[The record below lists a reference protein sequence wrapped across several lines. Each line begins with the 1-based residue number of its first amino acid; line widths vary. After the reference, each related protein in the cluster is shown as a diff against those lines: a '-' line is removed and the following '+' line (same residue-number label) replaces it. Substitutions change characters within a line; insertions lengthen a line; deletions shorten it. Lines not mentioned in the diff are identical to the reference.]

1 MKLRSEQQ
9 SSEYQRRLAE
19 YDLKLVRIEQSR
31 AKVDE
36 RAKEPS
42 DRDAAAHRRE
52 PKRRDSLTRPA
63 PASPPSP
70 RQRRDEEL
78 AMKMRGERERK
89 PQPQQPNDADIDEV
103 CLSSNFLLVY
113 EIYIKIRSE

>member
-42 DRDAAAHRRE
+42 DRDAAAQRRE

-63 PASPPSP
+63 PTSPPSP

-78 AMKMRGERERK
+78 AVKTRGERERK
-89 PQPQQPNDADIDEV
+89 PQPQQPSVADIDEV
-103 CLSSNFLLVY
+103 CLS
-113 EIYIKIRSE
+113 YITSYWCTKFT